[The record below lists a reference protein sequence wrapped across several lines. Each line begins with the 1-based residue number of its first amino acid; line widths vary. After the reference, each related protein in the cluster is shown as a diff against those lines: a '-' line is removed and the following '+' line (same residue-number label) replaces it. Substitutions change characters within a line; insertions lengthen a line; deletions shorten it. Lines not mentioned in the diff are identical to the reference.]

1 MVSFDM
7 ATDEWMPYSANIAY
21 LAAGWGWYFTFVH
34 FMMAEWVSMLVVII
48 LLACVQTVYALIDA
62 SEYYGDELNPGFNL
76 SALAYGSGG
85 VILAILL
92 DLMWPPHIR
101 ETDSDEEMDNEESSS
116 DISF

>member
-1 MVSFDM
+1 MVSFTM
-7 ATDEWMPYSANIAY
+7 ADEMWDPYSNNIAY

-34 FMMAEWVSMLVVII
+34 FMMAEWVAMLVVIM
-48 LLACVQTVYALIDA
+48 LLAVWQTVLGLIDA
-62 SEYYGDELNPGFNL
+62 TEYYGDELNEGFNL

-101 ETDSDEEMDNEESSS
+101 ETGSDEDDMEESDSDIN
-116 DISF
+116 F